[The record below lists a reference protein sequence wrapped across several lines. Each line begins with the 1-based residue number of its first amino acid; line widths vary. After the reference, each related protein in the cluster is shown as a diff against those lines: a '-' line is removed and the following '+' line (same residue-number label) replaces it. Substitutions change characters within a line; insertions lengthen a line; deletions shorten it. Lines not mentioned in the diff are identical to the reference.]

1 MIKSP
6 CKNVCELDLNT
17 GLCLGCNRSIEEITN
32 WSLKNNKEK
41 IKIIK
46 KSQNIDLLRRK
57 NHQKMSF

>member
-6 CKNVCELDLNT
+6 CKNACELDPNT

-32 WSLKNNKEK
+32 WSLKDNKEK

-46 KSQNIDLLRRK
+46 KSQNIDLLKRK
-57 NHQKMSF
+57 NQQKMPF